1 MAKKKKEKK
10 KLNKIGMLILTL
22 FFILTCL
29 LIYYLLIL
37 QVLPLKV
44 LFVILG
50 CLFAANLISF
60 FIVRFCKKKV
70 FYFIP
75 LLGCAGLFYGVYSLA
90 NTNDILKNM
99 NISYKTS
106 NYALIVRKDS
116 EYQKI
121 EDLNGKEIS
130 YLVDDKNILE
140 NIKIEHSSKEYD
152 DATKMA
158 TALLNNETDSII
170 LEQSYVDMLNDSDST
185 IKNFSDKV
193 RIIYTFEINTKVT
206 NIAKN
211 VNTTKESF
219 IIYISGIDTYGSV
232 SSVSRTDAN
241 MLVVV
246 NPKTR
251 QVLLVSIPRDYYVNL
266 SGKNSKDKF
275 THSGIY
281 GIDTSVKTLE
291 ELLDIDIN
299 YYFKINFSSLIKIV
313 DSIGGV
319 DVYSKYTF
327 TSKDG
332 YNYST
337 GYNHVNGKEAL
348 SFTRERKSFAAGDRV
363 RNMNQQ
369 AMFEAILRKC
379 TSKSI
384 LTRYNSLLNSLKSSF
399 ITNMPSNSLTSLIKK
414 QLNEG
419 KKWNVSSIALDGTN
433 GMEYTYSYKGGRLYV
448 MIPNQETINSAK
460 EKIDEVFDGKILDSS
475 YDENATNIK
484 NVTKTE
490 KKPKVVV
497 TSNNTNNKKSN
508 VTSNVQ
514 VTKKY
519 TVTYINGDD
528 IKSVTVD
535 EGKKLVAPVIPT
547 KEGYEAI
554 GWCLN
559 NDIYDFSMPISSNL
573 VLELKYKKVDNN
585 LSSNSNNNE
594 SSNSNNDDPIQN
606 QINEG
611 IKEELSNSNTTINI
625 EKTDNNEQKN
635 QE

>member
-1 MAKKKKEKK
+1 MAKKKKQKK
-10 KLNKIGMLILTL
+10 KLGKIGALILSI
-22 FFILTCL
+22 FSILACL
-29 LIYYLLIL
+29 LIYFIISL
-37 QVLPLKV
+37 QVLPFKYFLII
-44 LFVILG
+44 VIGL
-50 CLFAANLISF
+50 LIVF
-60 FIVRFCKKKV
+60 FINFIILRFSKRKI

-75 LLGCAGLFYGVYSLA
+75 IIGCCGLFYSVFSLA
-90 NTNDILKNM
+90 NTKDMLKNM
-99 NISYKTS
+99 NVNYKTS
-106 NYALIVRKDS
+106 NYAIIVKKES
-116 EYQKI
+116 KYQKL
-121 EDLNGKEIS
+121 EDLAEREIS
-130 YLVDDKNILE
+130 YLVDDKDMLNKVD
-140 NIKIEHSSKEYD
+140 IKFNPKEYD

-158 TALLNNETDSII
+158 SDLLSGTTDSII
-170 LEQSYVDMLNDSDST
+170 LEQSYIDMLNEQESS

-193 RIIYTFEINTKVT
+193 RIIYNFEINTKVT

-219 IIYISGIDTYGSV
+219 VIYLSGIDTYGAV

-246 NPKTR
+246 NPSTR
-251 QVLLVSIPRDYYVNL
+251 QILLVSIPRDYYVDL
-266 SGKNSKDKF
+266 AGKTGKDKF

-291 ELLDIDIN
+291 NLLDIDIN

-332 YNYST
+332 YNYTS

-384 LTRYNSLLNSLKSSF
+384 LTKYNSLLNSLKSSF

-414 QLNEG
+414 QLNEN
-419 KKWNVSSIALDGTN
+419 KKWKVSSIALDGTN
-433 GMEYTYSYKGGRLYV
+433 GMEYTYSYKGGKLYV
-448 MIPNQETINSAK
+448 MHPDKNTIANAK
-460 EKIDEVFDGKILDSS
+460 EKINEVFDGKILDSS
-475 YDENATNIK
+475 YEDEATNIK

-497 TSNNTNNKKSN
+497 TSNKVSNNVSNIVSNPTSQESPKKI
-508 VTSNVQ
+508 
-514 VTKKY
+514 Y
-519 TVTYINGDD
+519 TVTFKDGD
-528 IKSVTVD
+528 SVVEKNVE
-535 EGKKLVAPVIPT
+535 EGKKIIAPAISS
-547 KEGYEAI
+547 KEGYEII

-559 NDIYDFSMPISSNL
+559 NEIFDFSKPISSNL
-573 VLELKYKKVDNN
+573 ILELKYKEIEEASNI
-585 LSSNSNNNE
+585 NSN
-594 SSNSNNDDPIQN
+594 
-606 QINEG
+606 
-611 IKEELSNSNTTINI
+611 SNSNTN
-625 EKTDNNEQKN
+625 EVEDDVVNNDEISN
-635 QE
+635 ENEENS

>member
-10 KLNKIGMLILTL
+10 KLSKFGMFIITT

-29 LIYYLLIL
+29 FIYFLLKLQILPMKFFGITLIAL
-37 QVLPLKV
+37 
-44 LFVILG
+44 VI
-50 CLFAANLISF
+50 FNLIVF
-60 FIVRFCKKKV
+60 FIMRFGRKKLFKL
-70 FYFIP
+70 IP
-75 LLGCAGLFYGVYSLA
+75 ILGCAGLFYGVYSLA
-90 NTNDILKNM
+90 NTNDMLNNM
-99 NISYKTS
+99 NINYKTS
-106 NYALIVRKDS
+106 SYAVIVKKDS
-116 EYQKI
+116 QYQKLD
-121 EDLNGKEIS
+121 DLDGREIS
-130 YLVDDKNILE
+130 YLVDDKDMLQKI
-140 NIKIEHSSKEYD
+140 NIKYNSKEYD

-158 TALLNNETDSII
+158 LDLLNDKTDSIV
-170 LEQSYVDMLNDSDST
+170 LEQSYIDLLNDSDSS
-185 IKNFSDKV
+185 IKNFSDKIK
-193 RIIYTFEINTKVT
+193 IIYNFEINTKVT
-206 NIAKN
+206 DLVKN

-246 NPKTR
+246 NPTTK
-251 QVLLVSIPRDYYVNL
+251 QILLVSIPRDYYVDL
-266 SGKNSKDKF
+266 VGKNGKDKF

-291 ELLDIDIN
+291 KLFDVDIN

-332 YNYST
+332 YNYSS

-414 QLNEG
+414 QLNDG
-419 KKWNVSSIALDGTN
+419 SKWNVSSIAVDGSN

-448 MIPNQETINSAK
+448 MIPNQKTVDAAK
-460 EKIDEVFDGKILDSS
+460 EKINEVIDGKVLESS
-475 YDENATNIK
+475 YDDEASNIK
-484 NVTKTE
+484 SVTKTE
-490 KKPKVVV
+490 KKPKVTI
-497 TSNNTNNKKSN
+497 TSNKVSN
-508 VTSNVQ
+508 VTSNITSNV
-514 VTKKY
+514 VKKY
-519 TVTYINGDD
+519 TITFKNGDE
-528 IKSVTVD
+528 VTTSSI
-535 EGKKLVAPVIPT
+535 EENGKLVAPAIPS
-547 KEGYEAI
+547 KEGYDII

-559 NDIYDFSMPISSNL
+559 GEIYDFSKGVTSDL
-573 VLELKYKKVDNN
+573 TLEAKYKLIEDVI
-585 LSSNSNNNE
+585 SSNSNQT
-594 SSNSNNDDPIQN
+594 SNSNSSDPIQK
-606 QINEG
+606 QIEDG
-611 IKEELSNSNTTINI
+611 TKEEIVNSNTND
-625 EKTDNNEQKN
+625 TDTQTNKSE
-635 QE
+635 